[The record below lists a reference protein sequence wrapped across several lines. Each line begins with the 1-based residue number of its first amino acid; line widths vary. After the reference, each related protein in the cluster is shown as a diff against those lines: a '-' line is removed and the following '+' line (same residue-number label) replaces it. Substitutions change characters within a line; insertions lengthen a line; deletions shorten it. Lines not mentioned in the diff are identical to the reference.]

1 MTSMVKTVSWVLG
14 IVLIAVGI
22 LGFVNDPVLG
32 IFEVDTVHN
41 IVHLLSGILAIAAA
55 ASGASY
61 ARLYLII
68 FGIVYGIVTV
78 VGFVNAGDILGLFT
92 VNQADNY
99 LHTAIALVC
108 LAVGFGGGKK

>member
-1 MTSMVKTVSWVLG
+1 MVKTVSWVLG
-14 IVLIAVGI
+14 IIFIALGI

-32 IFEVDTVHN
+32 IFEVDTIHN
-41 IVHLLSGILAIAAA
+41 IVHLLSGVLAIAAA

-68 FGIVYGIVTV
+68 FGIVYGAVAV
-78 VGFVNAGDILGLFT
+78 LGFVNPGDILGLFT